1 MLASGPHWTV
11 VSTRHLPR
19 AAPPGLNGTEEAGGR
34 QHSLLSLGSDRAEG
48 PDEPEVLV
56 RGQLQGEGW
65 GSAPGPQAPSSLA
78 TARLALPG
86 CRPPT
91 SWAPTLVS
99 SSRKISM
106 KWLFT
111 PLGASLSG
119 CRISVVSSS
128 SSCSVCLGKTR
139 QVRQQ
144 HQGRLTPA
152 TPGCCPRTRRDPGCD
167 THTYRMSPSVCY
179 THENGKGQEKQ
190 IN

>member
-65 GSAPGPQAPSSLA
+65 GSAPRPQAPSSLA
-78 TARLALPG
+78 TAHLALPG

-144 HQGRLTPA
+144 HQGPLTPA

-179 THENGKGQEKQ
+179 THENGKGPEKQ